1 MGSKRKMK
9 KIYICILFT
18 LFVYTLCAQSKDCFK
33 YVSDDACYRYTAIGC
48 QQVVNNNHAKAMNES
63 RKIANVKAENEL
75 AKMLET
81 AVSNAMTRMTEENGD
96 YRDFFIDTMLVSTS
110 KVIKGMKTI
119 CQSKTELVDNLYI
132 TNVTKEISIDNI
144 GDMMNFEKE
153 KDRNNFIKILKNLN
167 K

>member
-1 MGSKRKMK
+1 MK
-9 KIYICILFT
+9 NIYICILFT
-18 LFVYTLCAQSKDCFK
+18 LFVYTLRAQSEDCFK

-48 QQVVNNNHAKAMNES
+48 QQVVNNNYAKAMNES

-75 AKMLET
+75 AKMLEI
-81 AVSNAMTRMTEENGD
+81 AVSKAMTRMTEENGV
-96 YRDFFIDTMLVSTS
+96 YKDFYIDTMLVSTS

-119 CQSKTELVDNLYI
+119 CQSKTELVDNVYV

-144 GDMMNFEKE
+144 GEMMDFEKE
-153 KDRNNFIKILKNLN
+153 KDRNKFIKILKNLN